1 MNQKVYSKNTDES
14 LDECKQVQ
22 MNVDKSQTNVD
33 ESRQVQT
40 SAQTSVDESLDDC
53 RQMQASVEKSKF
65 FTLIPEKVTYR
76 PVFLLLQIGNHAN
89 YAISAIMQIF
99 KSFIVLSAIIAH
111 HIVFTPQINKTHLP
125 ISSLNVRELILNS
138 CSKDQSRKMR
148 APHAWGVGSP
158 TPSRKT
164 LRFIKRSS
172 LSVQRYAS
180 SEYGSV

>member
-14 LDECKQVQ
+14 LDECRQVQ
-22 MNVDKSQTNVD
+22 MDVDESQTNVD
-33 ESRQVQT
+33 KRRQVQR
-40 SAQTSVDESLDDC
+40 SAQTSVDESLDEC
-53 RQMQASVEKSKF
+53 SQMQTSVEESKI
-65 FTLIPEKVTYR
+65 FTLIPEKVTYC
-76 PVFLLLQIGNHAN
+76 PIFLLLQIGNHAN

-99 KSFIVLSAIIAH
+99 NFIVLSAIIAH
-111 HIVFTPQINKTHLP
+111 YIVFTPQINKTHLL
-125 ISSLNVRELILNS
+125 ISSLNVRELVLNS

-180 SEYGSV
+180 SECGSF